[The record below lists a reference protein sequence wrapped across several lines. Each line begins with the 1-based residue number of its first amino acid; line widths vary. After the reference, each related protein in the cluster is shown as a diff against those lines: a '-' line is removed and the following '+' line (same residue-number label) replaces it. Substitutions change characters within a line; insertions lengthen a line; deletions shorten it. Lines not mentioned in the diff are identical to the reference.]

1 MQEVSTA
8 NFRFEHMRRHL
19 VPSSLGSRNMIDG
32 GLQSARVTCLQC
44 SQSWDAREGQGL
56 DANGKMLI
64 ARTTSFGNGKYLIV
78 CCPNCGNGESIKAY
92 IFNSR
97 AG

>member
-56 DANGKMLI
+56 DANGK
-64 ARTTSFGNGKYLIV
+64 YLIV